1 MANPYANKIV
11 INGKVKLDLSAITL
25 SSANQL
31 ESGIIAHG
39 KDGSTITGVG
49 AQATQ
54 ATTADIK
61 TGKVEKLGDEST
73 IYHVSL

>member
-49 AQATQ
+49 AQAT
-54 ATTADIK
+54 TADIE
-61 TGKVEKLGDEST
+61 TGKVEKLGDEYT
-73 IYHVSL
+73 IYHVSP